1 MVLALKCRM
10 ALWLDGSLVLGSNRA
25 LSRKRKETGD
35 FGVQVLSSFQRVT
48 YSGLDPAQAFDIVY
62 GGHFEHRLLAA
73 GRTTLAHQRLVLDDL
88 RLETGSYDFPV
99 IARGA
104 MPRDVVC
111 IGLMADGAEVTRY
124 NTASIAEDEIQI
136 YPQGVDLLYHTS
148 AASRWIN
155 FTVPEARLQNAA
167 MARTGR
173 PLRLPKG
180 DAVSVQLPRGGRG
193 RLTRLADDAFAIGRA
208 LGSTGISAEL
218 AAEVSCG
225 LLHAYLDALIEA
237 DYDSRR
243 GWRGAARQH
252 LHLVLACERVATS
265 GDASELPLDE
275 IARRS
280 GYSRRAL
287 ELIFN
292 DSVGMPPGRWFM
304 NLRLNG
310 ALRQLLTAAPD
321 CCVGDVAARWG
332 FRHLPRFAQT
342 YRRAFGE
349 LPSHTLARALSTKG

>member
-1 MVLALKCRM
+1 MQALP
-10 ALWLDGSLVLGSNRA
+10 
-25 LSRKRKETGD
+25 
-35 FGVQVLSSFQRVT
+35 SFQRVT

-62 GGHFEHRLLAA
+62 GGHFEHRLLSA
-73 GRTTLAHQRLVLDDL
+73 GRTTLEHQRLVLDDL

-104 MPRDVVC
+104 MPRDMVC
-111 IGLMADGAEVTRY
+111 IGLMADGADVTRY

-136 YPQGVDLLYHTS
+136 YPQGADLLYHTC

-155 FTVPEARLQNAA
+155 FTIPEARLQDAA

-173 PLRLPKG
+173 PLQLPKG
-180 DAVSVQLPRGGRG
+180 DAVSVQLPRGGRS
-193 RLTRLADDAFAIGRA
+193 RLTRLADDAFALGRA
-208 LGSTGISAEL
+208 LGSTGICAEL
-218 AAEVSCG
+218 AAEVSYG
-225 LLHAYLDALIEA
+225 LLHTYLEALVEA
-237 DYDSRR
+237 EFDSRR
-243 GWRGAARQH
+243 GRRSAALQH
-252 LHLVLACERVATS
+252 LHLVLACERLATS
-265 GDASELPLDE
+265 GDETELPLDE
-275 IARRS
+275 VARRS

-310 ALRQLLTAAPD
+310 ALRDLLAPAPG
-321 CCVGDVAARWG
+321 CRVADVAARWG

-349 LPSHTLARALSTKG
+349 LPSHTLARALS

>member
-1 MVLALKCRM
+1 MQLLP
-10 ALWLDGSLVLGSNRA
+10 
-25 LSRKRKETGD
+25 
-35 FGVQVLSSFQRVT
+35 SFQRLT

-73 GRTTLAHQRLVLDDL
+73 GRTTLEHQRLVLDEL

-99 IARGA
+99 IACGA

-124 NTASIAEDEIQI
+124 NTATIAADEIQI

-155 FTVPEARLQNAA
+155 FTVPEALLQDAA
-167 MARTGR
+167 IARTGR

-180 DAVSVQLPRGGRG
+180 DAASVQLPRGGRG
-193 RLTRLADDAFAIGRA
+193 RLTRLADDAFALGRA
-208 LGSTGISAEL
+208 LGPDGISAEL
-218 AAEVSCG
+218 GSEMSCG
-225 LLHAYLDALIEA
+225 LLHGYVEALVGAEF
-237 DYDSRR
+237 DDRRSRR
-243 GWRGAARQH
+243 SAARQH
-252 LHLVLACERVATS
+252 LHLVLACERLATS
-265 GDASELPLDE
+265 GNDTDVSLDD

-310 ALRQLLTAAPD
+310 ALRELLTAAPG
-321 CCVGDVAARWG
+321 CSVADVAARWG
-332 FRHLPRFAQT
+332 FRHLPRFAER
-342 YRRAFGE
+342 YRGAFGE
-349 LPSHTLARALSTKG
+349 LPSRTLQRVLS